1 MKPFAQILL
10 LTLLSIQT
18 TYAQDDLLGLLDEED
33 NKNPGPEYAY
43 ATFKAPRI
51 INGQSVELTAKNEL
65 NFVIQHRFG
74 EVGGGAYELW
84 GLDQSTI
91 RFGLEYGIF
100 DWLDIGFGRSS
111 YKKTYDGYLKLKF
124 LRQQTGKHMVP
135 VTVAAFSSVAV
146 TTLKWDEPDL
156 PDYFSNRLSFT
167 SQLLIARK
175 FGNTVSV
182 QLSPSFVH
190 RNLVETPQD
199 QNDVFALGAGGRV
212 KITSRM
218 SINAEYFYQ
227 FDGYNKTVTFDAMA
241 IGIDLE
247 TGGHVFQFLLTNS
260 KGMIDPY
267 FIADTTGDI
276 TKGGIFL
283 GFNINRVFT
292 LKKEVLE

>member
-1 MKPFAQILL
+1 MKRFTQILL

-18 TYAQDDLLGLLDEED
+18 TYAQDDLLGLLEEED

-212 KITSRM
+212 KITNRM

-227 FDGYNKTVTFDAMA
+227 FDGYNRTVTFDAMA

-292 LKKEVLE
+292 LNKEELK